1 MINNEKKLKSNLDSK
16 SNKFQLLFNMNLRT
30 KTLLII
36 ALTALFL
43 ILVVINSLFIN
54 SSNILTDFSLINQA
68 PSLQHLFG
76 TDWMGR
82 DMFIRTMKGLGLSVQ
97 IGAGASILSSIIA
110 IILAILSSFNKYL
123 DSFVAWLVDLF
134 LSIPHI
140 LLIILISISLGG
152 GALGVTLGVAFTHW
166 TSLTRVLRA
175 EIKQIQTSEY
185 VKLSEKLGKSKFWIV
200 KKHILPLV
208 ITQIVVGTI
217 LIFPHAIMHEAS
229 VTFLGFGLS
238 PHEPAIGIILSESM
252 RYLATGNWWL
262 ALFPG
267 LALLI
272 IVLLFD
278 VIGENI
284 KKLFD
289 PTSANE

>member
-1 MINNEKKLKSNLDSK
+1 MVNNTN
-16 SNKFQLLFNMNLRT
+16 NKFELNLRT
-30 KTLLII
+30 KTLLTIGI
-36 ALTALFL
+36 TV
-43 ILVVINSLFIN
+43 LVFVVVIINSLLIDSN
-54 SSNILTDFSLINQA
+54 NILTNFSIINQP
-68 PSLQHLFG
+68 PSFEHIFG

-82 DMFIRTMKGLGLSVQ
+82 DMFVRTLKGLGLSIQ

-110 IILAILSSFNKYL
+110 VTLAILSSFNKYL
-123 DSFVAWLVDLF
+123 DTAVSWIVDVF
-134 LSIPHI
+134 LSVPHI
-140 LLIILISISLGG
+140 LLIILISIGLGG
-152 GALGVTLGVAFTHW
+152 GAFGVTIAVAFTHW

-175 EIKQIQTSEY
+175 EIKQIQTQDF
-185 VKLSEKLGKSKFWIV
+185 VKLSGKLSKSKWWIAR
-200 KKHILPLV
+200 KHILPLT
-208 ITQIVVGTI
+208 ITQIIVGTI

-278 VIGENI
+278 VVGENI
-284 KKLFD
+284 KKLLD
-289 PTSANE
+289 PTNANG

>member
-1 MINNEKKLKSNLDSK
+1 MDNTQKGSLYNPLAK
-16 SNKFQLLFNMNLRT
+16 MNLRT
-30 KTLLII
+30 KTLITI
-36 ALTALFL
+36 AATIL
-43 ILVVINSLFIN
+43 ILIVIVISSLLINSNDITTNFRAM
-54 SSNILTDFSLINQA
+54 NQA
-68 PSLQHLFG
+68 PTFGHLFG

-82 DMFIRTMKGLGLSVQ
+82 DMFARTLKGLGLSVQ
-97 IGAGASILSSIIA
+97 IGAGASILSSLIA
-110 IILAILSSFNKYL
+110 ISMALIGSINKYL
-123 DSFVAWLVDLF
+123 DGVIAWLVDLF

-140 LLIILISISLGG
+140 LLIILISIALGG
-152 GALGVTLGVAFTHW
+152 GAFGVTMGVALTHW

-175 EIKQIQTSEY
+175 EIKQIKTSEY
-185 VKLSEKLGKSKFWIV
+185 VRLSERFGKSKLWIAR
-200 KKHILPLV
+200 KHILPLI
-208 ITQIVVGTI
+208 ITQIIVGTI

-252 RYLATGNWWL
+252 KYLATGDWWL

-278 VIGENI
+278 LAGENI
-284 KKLFD
+284 KKLLD
-289 PTSANE
+289 PTSANK

>member
-1 MINNEKKLKSNLDSK
+1 MANNEKGSIYNSIAK
-16 SNKFQLLFNMNLRT
+16 MNLRT
-30 KTLLII
+30 KTLITIAITVFILI
-36 ALTALFL
+36 A
-43 ILVVINSLFIN
+43 VVISSLLIN
-54 SSNILTDFSLINQA
+54 SADITTNFQAMNQA
-68 PSLQHLFG
+68 PSFEHLFG

-82 DMFIRTMKGLGLSVQ
+82 DMFTRTIKGLGLSVQ
-97 IGAGASILSSIIA
+97 IGAGASILSSLIA
-110 IILAILSSFNKYL
+110 ILMAFIASTNKFLDGAIS
-123 DSFVAWLVDLF
+123 WLIDLF

-140 LLIILISISLGG
+140 LLIILISIALGG
-152 GALGVTLGVAFTHW
+152 GAFGVTIGVAVTHW
-166 TSLTRVLRA
+166 TSLARVLRA
-175 EIKQIQTSEY
+175 EIKQINTSEF
-185 VKLSEKLGKSKFWIV
+185 VKLSQRFGKSKIWIAR
-200 KKHILPLV
+200 KHILPLV
-208 ITQIVVGTI
+208 ITQIIVGTI

-252 RYLATGNWWL
+252 KYLATGNWWL

-278 VIGENI
+278 IAGENI
-284 KKLFD
+284 KKMLD

>member
-1 MINNEKKLKSNLDSK
+1 MDKSKDVSSIYNPIAK
-16 SNKFQLLFNMNLRT
+16 MNLRT
-30 KTLLII
+30 KTLLTIG
-36 ALTALFL
+36 LTVFVLVA
-43 ILVVINSLFIN
+43 VVITSLFIN
-54 SSNILTDFSLINQA
+54 SADITTNFNAMNQP
-68 PSLQHLFG
+68 PSFEHLFG

-82 DMFIRTMKGLGLSVQ
+82 DMFTRTLKGLGLSVQ

-110 IILAILSSFNKYL
+110 IILAFVGSVNSKL
-123 DSFVAWLVDLF
+123 DSFIAWLVDLF
-134 LSIPHI
+134 LSVPHI
-140 LLIILISISLGG
+140 LLIILISIGLGG
-152 GALGVTLGVAFTHW
+152 GAFGVTMGVAFTHW

-175 EIKQIQTSEY
+175 EIKQINTSEF
-185 VKLSEKLGKSKFWIV
+185 VKLSQRFGKSKMWIA

-208 ITQIVVGTI
+208 ITQIIVGTI

-252 RYLATGNWWL
+252 KYLATGDWWL

-278 VIGENI
+278 IAGENI
-284 KKLFD
+284 KKMLD

>member
-1 MINNEKKLKSNLDSK
+1 MADKSKDVS
-16 SNKFQLLFNMNLRT
+16 SIYSPIANMNLRT
-30 KTLLII
+30 KTLLTIG
-36 ALTALFL
+36 LTVF
-43 ILVVINSLFIN
+43 ILVAVVITSLFIN
-54 SSNILTDFSLINQA
+54 SADITTNFNAMNQP
-68 PSLQHLFG
+68 PSFEHLFG

-82 DMFIRTMKGLGLSVQ
+82 DMFTRTMKGLGLSVQ

-110 IILAILSSFNKYL
+110 IILAFVGSINSKL
-123 DSFVAWLVDLF
+123 DSFIAWLVDLF
-134 LSIPHI
+134 LSVPHI
-140 LLIILISISLGG
+140 LLIILISIGLGG
-152 GALGVTLGVAFTHW
+152 GAFGVTMGVALTHW
-166 TSLTRVLRA
+166 TSLIRILRA
-175 EIKQIQTSEY
+175 EIKQINTSEF
-185 VKLSEKLGKSKFWIV
+185 VKLSQRFGKSKIWIA

-208 ITQIVVGTI
+208 ITQIIVGTI

-238 PHEPAIGIILSESM
+238 PHEPAIGVILSESM
-252 RYLATGNWWL
+252 KYLATCNWWL

-278 VIGENI
+278 IAGENI
-284 KKLFD
+284 KKMLD

>member
-1 MINNEKKLKSNLDSK
+1 MADKSKDVS
-16 SNKFQLLFNMNLRT
+16 SIYSPIANMNLRT
-30 KTLLII
+30 KTLLTIG
-36 ALTALFL
+36 LTVF
-43 ILVVINSLFIN
+43 ILVAVVITSLFIN
-54 SSNILTDFSLINQA
+54 SADITTNFNAMNQP
-68 PSLQHLFG
+68 PSFEHLFG

-82 DMFIRTMKGLGLSVQ
+82 DMFTRTMKGLGLSVQ

-110 IILAILSSFNKYL
+110 IILAFVGSINSKL
-123 DSFVAWLVDLF
+123 DSFIAWLVDLF
-134 LSIPHI
+134 LSVPHI
-140 LLIILISISLGG
+140 LLIILISIGLGG
-152 GALGVTLGVAFTHW
+152 RAFGVTMGVALTHW
-166 TSLTRVLRA
+166 TSLTRILRA
-175 EIKQIQTSEY
+175 EIKQINTSEF
-185 VKLSEKLGKSKFWIV
+185 VKLSQRFGKSKIWIA

-208 ITQIVVGTI
+208 ITQIIVGTI

-238 PHEPAIGIILSESM
+238 PHEPAIGVILSESM
-252 RYLATGNWWL
+252 KYLATGNWWL

-278 VIGENI
+278 IAGENI
-284 KKLFD
+284 KKMLD

>member
-1 MINNEKKLKSNLDSK
+1 MANNEKGSIYNPISKL
-16 SNKFQLLFNMNLRT
+16 NLRT
-30 KTLLII
+30 KTLLTI
-36 ALTALFL
+36 AITVF
-43 ILVVINSLFIN
+43 ILLAVVISSLFIN
-54 SSNILTDFSLINQA
+54 SGDITTNFQAMNQG
-68 PSLQHLFG
+68 PSLEHLFG

-82 DMFIRTMKGLGLSVQ
+82 DMFSRTLKGLGLSVQ

-110 IILAILSSFNKYL
+110 IAMAFIASTNKFL
-123 DSFVAWLVDLF
+123 DGVISWLIDLF

-152 GALGVTLGVAFTHW
+152 GAFGVTMGVAVTHW
-166 TSLTRVLRA
+166 TSLARVLRA
-175 EIKQIQTSEY
+175 EIKQINTSEF
-185 VKLSEKLGKSKFWIV
+185 VKLSQRLGKSKAWIAR
-200 KKHILPLV
+200 KHILPLV
-208 ITQIVVGTI
+208 ITQIIVGTI

-252 RYLATGNWWL
+252 KYLATGDWWL

-278 VIGENI
+278 IAGENI
-284 KKLFD
+284 KKLLD

>member
-1 MINNEKKLKSNLDSK
+1 MVNSQKGSIYNPLAK
-16 SNKFQLLFNMNLRT
+16 MNLRT
-30 KTLLII
+30 KTLLTIGI
-36 ALTALFL
+36 AAF
-43 ILVVINSLFIN
+43 ILVIVVIYSFFIN
-54 SSNILTDFSLINQA
+54 PTEITTNFKAMNQP
-68 PSLQHLFG
+68 PSLEHLFG

-82 DMFIRTMKGLGLSVQ
+82 DMFTRTMKGLGLSVQ
-97 IGAGASILSSIIA
+97 IGAGASILSSLIA
-110 IILAILSSFNKYL
+110 IALAFVGSVNKYL
-123 DSFVAWLVDLF
+123 DGFIAWLVDLF

-140 LLIILISISLGG
+140 LLIILISIALGG
-152 GALGVTLGVAFTHW
+152 GAFGVTMGVALTHW

-175 EIKQIQTSEY
+175 EIKQIQTSDY
-185 VKLSEKLGKSKFWIV
+185 VKLSERFGKSKLFIAR
-200 KKHILPLV
+200 KHILPLV
-208 ITQIVVGTI
+208 ITQIIVGTI

-252 RYLATGNWWL
+252 KYLATGNWWL

-278 VIGENI
+278 IAGENI
-284 KKLFD
+284 KKILD

>member
-1 MINNEKKLKSNLDSK
+1 MVNPNRKSYNPLSR
-16 SNKFQLLFNMNLRT
+16 MNLRQ
-30 KTLLII
+30 KTLLTI
-36 ALTALFL
+36 ALTIL
-43 ILVVINSLFIN
+43 ILVLVVISSLFIN
-54 SSNILTDFSLINQA
+54 SGDITTNFKIMNQP
-68 PSLQHLFG
+68 PSFEHWFG

-82 DMFIRTMKGLGLSVQ
+82 DMFTRTLKGLGLSVQ

-110 IILAILSSFNKYL
+110 VAMALMGSINKYL
-123 DSFVAWLVDLF
+123 DSFMSWLIDLF

-140 LLIILISISLGG
+140 LLIILISIALGG
-152 GALGVTLGVAFTHW
+152 GAFGVTIGVAVTHW
-166 TSLTRVLRA
+166 TSLARVLRA
-175 EIKQIQTSEY
+175 EIKQIQTSDY
-185 VKLSEKLGKSKFWIV
+185 VKLSERFGKSKLWIA
-200 KKHILPLV
+200 KKHIVPLV
-208 ITQIVVGTI
+208 ITQIIVGTI

-252 RYLATGNWWL
+252 KYLATGNWWL

-272 IVLLFD
+272 LVLLFD
-278 VIGENI
+278 IAGENI
-284 KKLFD
+284 KKLLD

>member
-1 MINNEKKLKSNLDSK
+1 MANTEKGSIYNSIGK
-16 SNKFQLLFNMNLRT
+16 MNLRT
-30 KTLLII
+30 KTLLTIGITVFILI
-36 ALTALFL
+36 A
-43 ILVVINSLFIN
+43 VVISSLLIN
-54 SSNILTDFSLINQA
+54 STDITTNFQAMNQA
-68 PSLQHLFG
+68 PSLEHLFG

-82 DMFIRTMKGLGLSVQ
+82 DMFTRTLKGLGLSVQ
-97 IGAGASILSSIIA
+97 IGAGASILSSLIA
-110 IILAILSSFNKYL
+110 IAMAFIASTNKFL
-123 DSFVAWLVDLF
+123 DGVVSWLIDLF

-140 LLIILISISLGG
+140 LLIILISIALGG
-152 GALGVTLGVAFTHW
+152 GAFGVTMGVAVTHW
-166 TSLTRVLRA
+166 TSLARVLRA
-175 EIKQIQTSEY
+175 EIKQINTSEF
-185 VKLSEKLGKSKFWIV
+185 VKLSHRFGKSKLWIAR
-200 KKHILPLV
+200 KHIFPLV
-208 ITQIVVGTI
+208 ITQIIVGTI

-252 RYLATGNWWL
+252 KYLATGNWWL

-278 VIGENI
+278 IAGENI
-284 KKLFD
+284 KKILD

>member
-1 MINNEKKLKSNLDSK
+1 MDNTQKGSLYNPLAK
-16 SNKFQLLFNMNLRT
+16 MNLRT
-30 KTLLII
+30 KTLITI
-36 ALTALFL
+36 AATIL
-43 ILVVINSLFIN
+43 ILIVVVISSLLIN
-54 SSNILTDFSLINQA
+54 SNDITTNFRAMNQA
-68 PSLQHLFG
+68 PTFGHVFG

-82 DMFIRTMKGLGLSVQ
+82 DMFARTLKGLGLSVQ
-97 IGAGASILSSIIA
+97 IGAGASILSSLIA
-110 IILAILSSFNKYL
+110 ISMALIGSINKYL
-123 DSFVAWLVDLF
+123 DGVIAWLVDLF

-140 LLIILISISLGG
+140 LLIILISIALGG
-152 GALGVTLGVAFTHW
+152 GAFGVTMGVALTHW

-175 EIKQIQTSEY
+175 EIKQIKTSEY
-185 VKLSEKLGKSKFWIV
+185 VRLSERFGKSKLWIAR
-200 KKHILPLV
+200 KHILPLIV
-208 ITQIVVGTI
+208 TQIIVGTI

-252 RYLATGNWWL
+252 KYLATGDWWL

-278 VIGENI
+278 LAGENI
-284 KKLFD
+284 KKLLD
-289 PTSANE
+289 PTSANK

>member
-1 MINNEKKLKSNLDSK
+1 MANTEKGSLYNSIGKL
-16 SNKFQLLFNMNLRT
+16 NLRT
-30 KTLLII
+30 KTLLTIGI
-36 ALTALFL
+36 TVFIL
-43 ILVVINSLFIN
+43 IVVVISSLLIN
-54 SSNILTDFSLINQA
+54 SADITTNFQAMNQA
-68 PSLQHLFG
+68 PSFEHLFG

-82 DMFIRTMKGLGLSVQ
+82 DMFTRTLKGLGLSVQ
-97 IGAGASILSSIIA
+97 IGAGASILSSLIA
-110 IILAILSSFNKYL
+110 IAMAFLGSTNKFL
-123 DSFVAWLVDLF
+123 DGVIAWLIDLF

-140 LLIILISISLGG
+140 LLIILISIALGG
-152 GALGVTLGVAFTHW
+152 GAFGVTMGVAVTHW
-166 TSLTRVLRA
+166 TSLARVLRA
-175 EIKQIQTSEY
+175 EIKQIQTSEF
-185 VKLSEKLGKSKFWIV
+185 VKLSNRFGKSKWWIAR
-200 KKHILPLV
+200 KHILPLV
-208 ITQIVVGTI
+208 ITQIIVGTI

-252 RYLATGNWWL
+252 KYLATGNWWL

-278 VIGENI
+278 IAGENI
-284 KKLFD
+284 KKILD

>member
-1 MINNEKKLKSNLDSK
+1 MVNSNRKSYNPLSR
-16 SNKFQLLFNMNLRT
+16 MNLRQ
-30 KTLLII
+30 KTLLTIG
-36 ALTALFL
+36 LSVL
-43 ILVVINSLFIN
+43 ILALVVISSLFIN
-54 SSNILTDFSLINQA
+54 SSEITTNFRIMNQP
-68 PSLQHLFG
+68 PSFEHLFG

-82 DMFIRTMKGLGLSVQ
+82 DMFTRTLKGLGLSVQ

-110 IILAILSSFNKYL
+110 IAMALMGSVNKYL
-123 DSFVAWLVDLF
+123 DSLMSWLIDLF

-140 LLIILISISLGG
+140 LLIILISIALGG
-152 GALGVTLGVAFTHW
+152 GAFGVTMGVALTHW
-166 TSLTRVLRA
+166 TTLARVLRA
-175 EIKQIQTSEY
+175 DIKQINTSDY
-185 VKLSEKLGKSKFWIV
+185 VKLSERFGKSRLWIARH
-200 KKHILPLV
+200 HILPLIV
-208 ITQIVVGTI
+208 TQIIVGTI

-252 RYLATGNWWL
+252 KYLATGNWWL

-272 IVLLFD
+272 LVLLFD
-278 VIGENI
+278 IAGENI
-284 KKLFD
+284 KKILD

>member
-1 MINNEKKLKSNLDSK
+1 MVNPNRKSYNPLSR
-16 SNKFQLLFNMNLRT
+16 MNLRQ
-30 KTLLII
+30 KTLLTI
-36 ALTALFL
+36 ALTIL
-43 ILVVINSLFIN
+43 ILVLVVISSLFIN
-54 SSNILTDFSLINQA
+54 SGDITTNFKIMNQP
-68 PSLQHLFG
+68 PSFEHWFG

-82 DMFIRTMKGLGLSVQ
+82 DMFTRTLKGLGLSVQ

-110 IILAILSSFNKYL
+110 VAMALMGSINKYL
-123 DSFVAWLVDLF
+123 DSFMSWLIDLF

-140 LLIILISISLGG
+140 LLIILISIALGG
-152 GALGVTLGVAFTHW
+152 GAFGVTIGVAVTHW
-166 TSLTRVLRA
+166 TSLARVLRA
-175 EIKQIQTSEY
+175 EIKQIQTSDY
-185 VKLSEKLGKSKFWIV
+185 VKLSERFGKSKLWIA

-208 ITQIVVGTI
+208 ITQVIVGTI

-252 RYLATGNWWL
+252 KYLATGNWWL

-272 IVLLFD
+272 LVLLFD
-278 VIGENI
+278 IAGENI
-284 KKLFD
+284 KKLLD